1 MKLNPL
7 VLLVAL
13 VYGFVGIVLTFAP
26 DEILAR
32 AGATPAPVVVW
43 LGQLLGAAL
52 LGLAFLNW
60 LQRYAVVGGILGRPL
75 LLTNLTFLMVSFF
88 ASVHQW
94 RAAGASSLFAA
105 ASVLLGLLAAAFGL
119 RLFRAPSSTP
129 PTPPR

>member
-1 MKLNPL
+1 MKLNRL
-7 VLLVAL
+7 VLLVSL
-13 VYGFVGIVLTFAP
+13 VYGVAGIVLTFAP
-26 DEILAR
+26 DELLAR

-60 LQRYAVVGGILGRPL
+60 LQRHAVVGGILGRPL

-94 RAAGASSLFAA
+94 RAAGTSPLFAA
-105 ASVLLGLLAAAFGL
+105 TSVVLGLLAAAFGL
-119 RLFRAPSSTP
+119 RLFRAPPDTR
-129 PTPPR
+129 PR